1 MTHALITFLGRTP
14 RGTDGYRTT
23 VYQFPDG
30 SESGPTALLGW
41 TLAERLRPDRVVV
54 LGTAGSMW
62 DFLAEQADIA
72 DESNEDILNA
82 WQPLADAVRDGSVA
96 AELLE
101 PIEPL
106 TARYLRADGYE
117 PEVRFRLIPGGFGEA
132 QQLQVL
138 GAMADAAE
146 GCTHVTLDV
155 SHGYRHLPMIA
166 VVASLYLQ
174 AVRNVHV
181 DALWYGFYD
190 PDTKRGTAQDLRGL
204 MHLLDWVRV
213 LSKFEHSGD
222 YGVIADLLA
231 TADRDD
237 LETPMRQAAFFE
249 RTTRDSLA
257 QQKINTITSTLNTTP
272 LHGVAGLFQASLE
285 NRLEWTRDSTRSG
298 RQRELARIYLE
309 RRDYLRAS
317 IYALEAFVTH
327 RVLRAGGDP
336 GEYEDRDTAKKEY
349 EESGMTPSYR
359 TLRAIR
365 NALVHGTPPNCR
377 IRRKM
382 SDEGRL
388 REAISTFL
396 DEIPDD

>member
-1 MTHALITFLGRTP
+1 MIHALITFLGRTP
-14 RGTDGYRTT
+14 PETDGYRTI
-23 VYQFPDG
+23 VYRFPDG
-30 SESGPTALLGW
+30 SESEPTALLGW

-54 LGTAGSMW
+54 LGTSGSMW

-82 WQPLADAVRDGSVA
+82 WQPLVDAVRDGSVA

-106 TARYLRADGYE
+106 MARYLWADGYE
-117 PEVRFRLIPGGFGEA
+117 PEVRLRLIPGGFDEA
-132 QQLQVL
+132 EQFQVL

-146 GCTHVTLDV
+146 GCTRVTLDV

-190 PDTKRGTAQDLRGL
+190 PDANTGTAQDLGGL
-204 MHLLDWVRV
+204 MHLLDWVRA

-231 TADRDD
+231 TADRGD

-249 RTTRDSLA
+249 RTTRDSFA
-257 QQKINTITSTLNTTP
+257 QQKVNTITNTLNTTP
-272 LHGVAGLFQASLE
+272 LDGVAGLFQASLE
-285 NRLEWTRDSTRSG
+285 SRLEWARHDTRSG
-298 RQRELARIYLE
+298 RQCALACVYLE

-336 GEYEDRDTAKKEY
+336 GRYDDRDTAKTEY
-349 EESGMTPSYR
+349 EQSGMTPAYR

-365 NALVHGTPPNCR
+365 NALVHGNTPHDR
-377 IRRKM
+377 IGRTM
-382 SDEGRL
+382 SDEGGL
-388 REAISTFL
+388 RKAISTFL
-396 DEIPDD
+396 DEIPNG